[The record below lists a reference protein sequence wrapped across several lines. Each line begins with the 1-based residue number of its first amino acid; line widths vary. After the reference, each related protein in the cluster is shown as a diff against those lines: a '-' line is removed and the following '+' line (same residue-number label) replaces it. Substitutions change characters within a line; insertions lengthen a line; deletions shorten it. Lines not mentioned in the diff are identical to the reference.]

1 MTCADFEKALPM
13 HGPSGS
19 FRPGHQW
26 VAHCGQCT
34 AIMVVLVAYNV
45 YNLISAFVTFV
56 TSQHNAHNIYLFMFK
71 DNPLLTGSCI
81 WQQPRL
87 VMIQVNSLFID
98 MHSDDE
104 GWDDQTTSGY

>member
-19 FRPGHQW
+19 FKPGHQW

-34 AIMVVLVAYNV
+34 AAMVVLVV
-45 YNLISAFVTFV
+45 FV
-56 TSQHNAHNIYLFMFK
+56 TSNTVHIIFIYLFMFE
-71 DNPLLTGSCI
+71 DNHLLTGSGI
-81 WQQPRL
+81 WQQPRP
-87 VMIQVNSLFID
+87 VMIQVNSLFIV

-104 GWDDQTTSGY
+104 RCDDQTTSGY